1 MVNYLENQLIARCQ
15 NGDAEA
21 FGPLI
26 NNYRSRLYSYLLKL
40 SGDRFSAEDLFQETL
55 IRVWR
60 SIPKYNDRDKFSS
73 WVFSIAHNL
82 AIDSFRK
89 RKARNIFPANDDA
102 NDFIASTN
110 HEKEIEFNETK
121 MILQQAVLSLP
132 EKQKEV
138 FLLRQHS
145 EMTFKEIAKITDQP
159 LNTVLSH
166 MNYAVKKLKKVL
178 REENAA

>member
-15 NGDAEA
+15 NGDTAA
-21 FGPLI
+21 FGLLVQ
-26 NNYRSRLYSYLLKL
+26 NYRRQLYSYLLKL

-60 SIPKYNDRDKFSS
+60 SIPKYNNKNKFSS
-73 WVFSIAHNL
+73 WLFSIAHNL

-89 RKARNIFPANDDA
+89 RKVKNIFHANDEA
-102 NDFIASTN
+102 NNFIASTN

-121 MILQQAVLSLP
+121 MMLQQAVLTLP

-138 FLLRQHS
+138 FLLRQHG
-145 EMTFKEIAKITDQP
+145 EMTFKEIAKTTDQP